1 MKKILMVAIALI
13 VSINSFS
20 QDRVNR
26 QKLSFSDKSQ
36 YLTSS
41 QGWKYNETLGEWVDY
56 VNVICSDK
64 SYKEKYISLQG
75 GPYMKSN
82 SEFTFDS
89 IQIKT
94 VNFQEKKYIMM
105 IISKYAGR
113 YKYPSIREDWKS
125 YKVKMIYFLEENEYQ
140 KMKNFNTVKISSVLL
155 YDLEF
160 DTYDETK
167 MLDLIQTELTRKK
180 SEYEIKYPTTLA
192 MYITKTK
199 DNKVRFLTPI
209 ALTSLEGNKYTKP
222 FDVSKCYFET
232 DFDNFQKILM

>member
-1 MKKILMVAIALI
+1 MVAITLI
-13 VSINSFS
+13 ASVSVFA

-26 QKLSFSDKSQ
+26 QKLNFENKSEC
-36 YLTSS
+36 LTFS
-41 QGWKYNETLGEWVDY
+41 QGWKYNETLGEWIDY
-56 VNVICSDK
+56 GNVISSDK
-64 SYKEKYISLQG
+64 SYKEKYVSLQ

-105 IISKYAGR
+105 IISKYSGR
-113 YKYPSIREDWKS
+113 YKYPSIREDWKI
-125 YKVKMIYFLEENEYQ
+125 YKVKMIYFLEENEYE

-160 DTYDETK
+160 DEYNETK

-199 DNKVRFLTPI
+199 DNKVRFLTPTTV
-209 ALTSLEGNKYTKP
+209 TSLEGNKYIKP
-222 FDVSKCYFET
+222 IDVSKCYFET
-232 DFDNFQKILM
+232 DIDNFRKILM